1 MRLYKTETEFNCG
14 IDLHSKCM
22 YACVMDRDGK
32 ILVHRNIQR
41 NDFEYFLKLV
51 RAYKHDLTVCAECTF
66 NWPWLADACEDA
78 GITFVMAH
86 ALYLRSIHMDK
97 KKNDKEDSRKIADL
111 LRTNMI
117 PYSYVYPRHMRP
129 LRTLLRTRMNYVWDR
144 SELLGKQT
152 CRLMAEGKHLEK
164 VPQRP
169 RDRWKQAVIEL
180 HTDPYLKALVEIDCA
195 LIEQLDKQI
204 DRLERI
210 IMTSAKRERW
220 QDLHVLLS
228 VPGIGKVLALTI
240 LYEIGEISR
249 FRRHQDFASYARL
262 VKGSVAS
269 AGKITGTRGAKMGN
283 GYLKW
288 AFKECVLVAK
298 RSHPEIKAMA
308 QRLEVKHDR
317 ATANAILAHRMA
329 RAIYYMLSHGV
340 AFSMELFSKRI
351 RNAA

>member
-51 RAYKHDLTVCAECTF
+51 SDYKHDLTVCAECTF
-66 NWPWLADACEDA
+66 
-78 GITFVMAH
+78 
-86 ALYLRSIHMDK
+86 
-97 KKNDKEDSRKIADL
+97 
-111 LRTNMI
+111 
-117 PYSYVYPRHMRP
+117 
-129 LRTLLRTRMNYVWDR
+129 
-144 SELLGKQT
+144 
-152 CRLMAEGKHLEK
+152 
-164 VPQRP
+164 
-169 RDRWKQAVIEL
+169 
-180 HTDPYLKALVEIDCA
+180 
-195 LIEQLDKQI
+195 
-204 DRLERI
+204 
-210 IMTSAKRERW
+210 KRERW

-262 VKGSVAS
+262 VKGTVAS
-269 AGKITGTRGAKMGN
+269 AGKIAGTRGAKMGN

-288 AFKECVLVAK
+288 AFKECILVAK